1 MGIVLKNISYQYKDQ
16 WQEEKQY
23 AIREVSFLLEKGEY
37 AALIGH
43 SGSGKSTL
51 LQHLNGL
58 LRPMTGE
65 YYFDGENVFDGK
77 FALQKLRQKVALCF
91 QYPEYQLFEETVL
104 KDITFGPKNLGFDQ
118 KTCEEKA
125 RKAMELVGISPK
137 LENASPFA
145 LSGGQ
150 KRRVALAGILAME
163 PEYLILDEPV
173 AGLDGKGKENLFS
186 LLRYLN
192 EEKKITILL
201 VSHDMDDVAAN
212 ARRVLVMNHGQ
223 LVMDDTTENVFARE
237 KELKAMGLDIPQALQ
252 FYNNL
257 RSRGYFKSISETTQE
272 DDAATVDAVQI
283 TEKHFGKMVSGGE
296 KQAGAVVNEKRPVE
310 TVQAERSEKHTGAIL
325 NEKKTVEAV
334 QIERS
339 GKVPLTVE
347 ALAARILEEN
357 QCFGK

>member
-16 WQEEKQY
+16 WQKEKQY
-23 AIREVSFLLEKGEY
+23 AIRDISFSLEKGEY

-58 LRPMTGE
+58 LRPVSGE
-65 YYFDGENVFDGK
+65 YLFDGENVFGGK
-77 FALQKLRQKVALCF
+77 FPLQKLRQKVALCF

-104 KDITFGPKNLGFDQ
+104 KDISFGPKNLGFDQ
-118 KTCEEKA
+118 HTCEEKA
-125 RKAMELVGISPK
+125 RKAMELVGIAPD
-137 LENASPFA
+137 LEDASPFA

-173 AGLDGKGKENLFS
+173 AGLDGKGKGNLFS

-212 ARRVLVMNHGQ
+212 ARRVLVMNHGE
-223 LVMDDTTENVFARE
+223 LIMDDTTEKVFSRE
-237 KELKAMGLDIPQALQ
+237 KELKTIGLAIPQALQ
-252 FYNNL
+252 FYNSL
-257 RSRGYFKSISETTQE
+257 KSGGYFKNVSETWN
-272 DDAATVDAVQI
+272 
-283 TEKHFGKMVSGGE
+283 K
-296 KQAGAVVNEKRPVE
+296 
-310 TVQAERSEKHTGAIL
+310 
-325 NEKKTVEAV
+325 KKTVETA
-334 QIERS
+334 QAERN
-339 GKVPLTVE
+339 GKTAQAERNGKTPLTVE
-347 ALAARILEEN
+347 ELAIRILEEN
-357 QCFGK
+357 RCFEK